1 MALPLHS
8 NPPWGL
14 SLTTLPPPLLP
25 TTRIHF
31 PLRSTS
37 LRVSIQM
44 KEAPLRVILWAEVRR
59 GCSSAQYL
67 VLDIHLQ
74 GRQYRKPLFQAMK
87 RQLCFNFHYKVYR
100 CLAVLVG
107 CVRQC
112 PEPSLYYNIKI
123 FFFLFS
129 NRLFS
134 FPTRYSLFIT
144 VGNLQFMPFLY
155 DAVSKPGVIGVHMP
169 THVLCSTFLF
179 RPPPA
184 KQHYSSQGSEAT
196 YSSLQANG
204 KTLSL
209 L

>member
-123 FFFLFS
+123 FFFY
-129 NRLFS
+129 
-134 FPTRYSLFIT
+134 FPTGYSLFQPVILFLLLLVIYNLCHSCMMLCPNLVLQGYTCPHMSSAALFCSGPHQLNSIT
-144 VGNLQFMPFLY
+144 AARDLRLLTVPYRQM
-155 DAVSKPGVIGVHMP
+155 
-169 THVLCSTFLF
+169 
-179 RPPPA
+179 A
-184 KQHYSSQGSEAT
+184 K
-196 YSSLQANG
+196 L
-204 KTLSL
+204 
-209 L
+209 